1 MLPRGRGSTPQFT
14 PDIPRELQRYFKEVE
29 LLFGQAQV
37 VDDTKKKKH
46 AC

>member
-1 MLPRGRGSTPQFT
+1 
-14 PDIPRELQRYFKEVE
+14 VE

-46 AC
+46 ACWYIDIDTADL